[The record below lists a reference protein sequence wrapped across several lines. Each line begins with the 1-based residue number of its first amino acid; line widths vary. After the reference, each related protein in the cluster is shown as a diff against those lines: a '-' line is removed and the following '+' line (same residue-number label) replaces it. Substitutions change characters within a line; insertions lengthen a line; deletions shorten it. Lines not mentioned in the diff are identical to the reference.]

1 MKKSFLPVV
10 ATALLLFVGACQR
23 ESLVIPIVEEDETLK
38 DELYTPD
45 VLIDHVAIGV
55 ADMEQWTWDGKTLRS
70 IALTG
75 STEGKTTFLYADNRV
90 SKVVTS
96 TDKVRILHYT
106 YANGKMN
113 RYNVDVDGEQ
123 EASVTVTR
131 NGEGRIGGADINFSG
146 RYVLDLVDRY
156 RNGDDALVTARPA
169 YRPAMEQLSTTMEW
183 MGVSDADV
191 DSKLDHNFKLTLNWY
206 NGNVASEV
214 MNGEVRLE
222 IDPQRVAEDLT
233 FLPDNLRLLVY
244 TYLVSH
250 NKLPVKVGFSNVATY
265 TFDEEKN
272 PYHGYQGDGLTAR
285 NLSKNNI
292 LTATTNGNIRV
303 SLLISGREITLSNRD
318 INDKVE
324 LTYLYNEAGYPVQ
337 ISGNSLTVLTYCDK

>member
-45 VLIDHVAIGV
+45 VLIDHVAKGV
-55 ADMEQWTWDGKTLRS
+55 ADKEQWTWDGKTLRS

-75 STEGKTTFLYADNRV
+75 NTEGKTTFLYADNRV

-96 TDKVRILHYT
+96 TDKVRILRYT
-106 YANGKMN
+106 YADGKMN

-131 NGEGRIGGADINFSG
+131 NAEGRIGGADICFSG
-146 RYVLDLVDRY
+146 RYVLDLLNRY
-156 RNGDDALVTARPA
+156 RNGDDALVTAPN
-169 YRPAMEQLSTTMEW
+169 PMEKPSTTP
-183 MGVSDADV
+183 
-191 DSKLDHNFKLTLNWY
+191 NFKLTYNWY
-206 NGNVASEV
+206 DGNVASEV

-222 IDPQRVAEDLT
+222 IDPQRVTDDLS
-233 FLPDNLRLLVY
+233 FLPENLRMMVNL
-244 TYLVSH
+244 YLESH
-250 NKLPVKVGFSNVATY
+250 NKLPVKVGFSNVVTY
-265 TFDEEKN
+265 TYDENKN
-272 PYHGYQGDGLTAR
+272 PYHGYLGDGLTAR

-292 LTATTNGNIRV
+292 LTSTSTGNIRV
-303 SLLISGREITLSNRD
+303 TFLIGSREITLFNRD